1 MVRSDRL
8 TRGAFHLLEAAADA
22 WTGRYSRP
30 DPAATAAAGQVR
42 PAVVV
47 TGGSSGIGL
56 AIAAEFFARG
66 RAVLLVARDE
76 TRLTA
81 AVRRLEEIGARAGPA
96 SLTGEAA
103 WLALDVTGPAAFSAI
118 EAALEARGWYLDI
131 LVNSA
136 ACGLSGDWSRTEPA
150 ALDRLVE
157 VNVTGLTRLSRSALP
172 AMLARGRGGIINVS
186 SLGGYVPGPN
196 QAAYYASKAY
206 VSSLTR
212 AVSREIAGRGVRMM
226 VLAPGPVETGFHRAM
241 GADRA
246 LYRRLIPA
254 ISAERVAAAAVFGYA
269 IGQAVVV
276 PGLLPRVLV
285 LALGLLPNALTVP
298 ILERLLANP
307 SEQAKSRNKLQ
318 APDADKLDD

>member
-1 MVRSDRL
+1 MEQRERVN
-8 TRGAFHLLEAAADA
+8 RGVFRLLEAAVDA
-22 WTGRYSRP
+22 WIGRWSRP
-30 DPAATAAAGQVR
+30 DPAATAAAGPLR

-56 AIAAEFFARG
+56 AIAAEFFTRG

-76 TRLTA
+76 ARLAA
-81 AVRRLEEIGARAGPA
+81 AVRGLVTMGPGTGPDPA
-96 SLTGEAA
+96 TGELT
-103 WLALDVTGPAAFSAI
+103 WLALDVAGPNAFSAI
-118 EAALEARGWYLDI
+118 EAALGGRGWYLDV

-136 ACGLSGDWSRTEPA
+136 ACGLSGHWSRTEPA
-150 ALDRLVE
+150 ALDRLIG
-157 VNVTGLTRLSRSALP
+157 VNVMGLTRLSRSALP

-212 AVSREIAGRGVRMM
+212 AVNREIAGRGVRMM
-226 VLAPGPVETGFHRAM
+226 VLAPGPVETGFHRSM

-269 IGQAVVV
+269 LGHAVVV
-276 PGLLPRVLV
+276 PGLLPRLLF

-298 ILERLLANP
+298 IVERLLASP
-307 SEQAKSRNKLQ
+307 SEQARAETVSKLRMRTN
-318 APDADKLDD
+318 